1 MVARKAGPRRA
12 ALALVFISIAALVL
26 AACTQTTP
34 PAPQSTLNA
43 DPAIRWIQQ
52 QAIPLQTVDP
62 GGSDADL
69 APLQQVVG
77 QAGIVGLGEA
87 THGTHEFY
95 QVKARLA
102 EYLMSHLGFSTFI
115 MENNWGTSQR
125 VDAYI
130 NGGPGNIDD
139 VMQANLFGSWQTQ
152 EYRALL
158 EWMRAYN
165 ADPTH
170 TTKIHF
176 LGMDIQSISQ
186 SDFDAVEHY
195 VQQVGPQQFAQV
207 QALYAPII
215 ASSLPNPYSTYVAL
229 NAATKQ
235 RYQDQAQQVYA
246 LLQAHQQDYT
256 QDSSPQAFAF
266 ALQNAR
272 ILAQFTT
279 YLNYNSD
286 QESLARYYQRDT
298 FMAENVAWIH
308 DHDAGSD
315 PKIIVWA
322 HDAHIANDTRYPTQ
336 DKRNMGGELR
346 ARYQAGYL
354 AIGATFYQGAF
365 RAYHYPASSVQQI
378 TTPGQNTY
386 NYALGQARLPRYLLD
401 LRGIPSGPVAT
412 WANGPAVLVEYGL
425 GGEDLSVLGSLS
437 TWFDVLVH
445 VQQTTPSTP
454 L

>member
-1 MVARKAGPRRA
+1 MVAHTAGPRRA
-12 ALALVFISIAALVL
+12 ALALLFIAVLAL

-34 PAPQSTLNA
+34 PAPRSTLSA
-43 DPAIRWIQQ
+43 APVVRWIQQ
-52 QAIPLQTVDP
+52 NAFPLGTVDP

-69 APLQQVVG
+69 APLQQMVG
-77 QAGIVGLGEA
+77 RAGIVGLGEA

-102 EYLMSHLGFSTFI
+102 EYLMAHLGFTTFI

-130 NGGPGNIDD
+130 NGGPGAVDE
-139 VMQANLFGSWQTQ
+139 VMQANLFGSWQTR
-152 EYRALL
+152 EYRSLL

-165 ADPTH
+165 ADPAH
-170 TTKIHF
+170 PAKIHF
-176 LGMDIQSISQ
+176 LGMDIQSVSQ

-207 QALYAPII
+207 QALYAPLI

-235 RYQDQAQQVYA
+235 RYQDQAQQVYD

-272 ILAQFTT
+272 VLAQFTT

-286 QESLARYYQRDT
+286 QEALARYYQRDM

-322 HDAHIANDTRYPTQ
+322 HDAHIANDTLYPSQ
-336 DKRNMGGELR
+336 EKKNMGAELR

-354 AIGATFYQGAF
+354 AIGATLYQGAF
-365 RAYHYPASSVQQI
+365 RAYHYPTSSVQQI
-378 TTPGQNTY
+378 AAPGQNTY
-386 NYALGQARLPRYLLD
+386 NYALGQAGLPRYLLD
-401 LRGIPSGPVAT
+401 LRGISPGPAAT
-412 WANGPAVLVEYGL
+412 WANGPAVLIEYGL

-437 TWFDVLVH
+437 AWFDVLVH
-445 VQQTTPSTP
+445 IQQTTPSTP